1 MRSQVRAEW
10 ESAGLGFVS
19 DADRTGM
26 IIKRPK
32 MARKQLEQKMVMESV
47 DKGLLIPTIA
57 EGEPRATP

>member
-1 MRSQVRAEW
+1 MRSHVRAEW

-32 MARKQLEQKMVMESV
+32 IARKQLEQKMVMESV
-47 DKGLLIPTIA
+47 AKGLMCCNIA
-57 EGEPRATP
+57 EGDDHATP